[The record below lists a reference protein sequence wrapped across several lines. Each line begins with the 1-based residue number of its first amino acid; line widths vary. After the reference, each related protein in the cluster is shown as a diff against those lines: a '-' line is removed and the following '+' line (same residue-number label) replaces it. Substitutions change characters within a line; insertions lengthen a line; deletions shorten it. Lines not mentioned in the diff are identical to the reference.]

1 MDYKSKYKFE
11 SRLQESRNIREK
23 FPGRV
28 PVIIQKATRTT
39 NDIPIIDKNKFLVPL
54 DLSVGQFIYVIR
66 KRLSL
71 PPEKAIFIFVN
82 NSLPS
87 TSMSLR
93 ELYNIYADEDG
104 FLYME
109 YCGEAT
115 FG

>member
-1 MDYKSKYKFE
+1 MDYKSKYKVE

>member
-28 PVIIQKATRTT
+28 PVIIQKATRTN

-93 ELYNIYADEDG
+93 ELYNIYTDEDG